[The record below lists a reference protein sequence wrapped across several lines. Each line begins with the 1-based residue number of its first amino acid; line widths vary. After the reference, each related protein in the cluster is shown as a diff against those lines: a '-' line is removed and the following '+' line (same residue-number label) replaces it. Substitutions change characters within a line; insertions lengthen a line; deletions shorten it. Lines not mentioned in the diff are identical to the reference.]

1 MTNQTRVRKSSHRVR
16 TLTAELL
23 ERRVKDPRL
32 GFVTVTDARLTGDLS
47 QATVFYTAFGDADSV
62 AETERALA
70 SATGIIRS
78 ELGRRLG
85 LRHTPSLVFVA
96 DALPTTSASVEEALL
111 RAAAADAEVA
121 RLAEGAAYAGDPDPY
136 RHDDVEDTKDQDT
149 EDQDDPADEVHYTGP
164 QSRRAGDRTGWRRHR
179 RWSTSP
185 QAGHRTTWSDGCA
198 GSPGT
203 RKVGPRRDPR
213 PDGDR
218 SARARRR
225 QGHPNA
231 RLPGRP

>member
-1 MTNQTRVRKSSHRVR
+1 MTNQTRVRQLSDRVR

-32 GFVTVTDARLTGDLS
+32 GFVTVTDARLTADLS
-47 QATVFYTAFGDADSV
+47 QATVFYTVFGDADSV

-70 SATGIIRS
+70 SATGMIRS

-85 LRHTPSLVFVA
+85 LRHTPSLAFVA

-136 RHDDVEDTKDQDT
+136 RHDD
-149 EDQDDPADEVHYTGP
+149 DDDNDDDEASDEV
-164 QSRRAGDRTGWRRHR
+164 DD
-179 RWSTSP
+179 
-185 QAGHRTTWSDGCA
+185 QAQ
-198 GSPGT
+198 
-203 RKVGPRRDPR
+203 PR
-213 PDGDR
+213 
-218 SARARRR
+218 
-225 QGHPNA
+225 
-231 RLPGRP
+231 